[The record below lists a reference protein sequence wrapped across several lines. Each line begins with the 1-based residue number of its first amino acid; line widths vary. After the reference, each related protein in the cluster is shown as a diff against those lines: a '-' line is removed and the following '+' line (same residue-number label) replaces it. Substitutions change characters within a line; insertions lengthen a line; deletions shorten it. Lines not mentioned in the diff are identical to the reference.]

1 MVILLFLIF
10 GNHLSFRGQ
19 VLFRVLDPMPSLVV
33 AVTTI
38 PVLALIMATQSVSRA
53 ALGVGQLSEEIFR
66 GNRLPIL
73 TFPLDPNADP
83 E

>member
-1 MVILLFLIF
+1 
-10 GNHLSFRGQ
+10 
-19 VLFRVLDPMPSLVV
+19 MPSLVV